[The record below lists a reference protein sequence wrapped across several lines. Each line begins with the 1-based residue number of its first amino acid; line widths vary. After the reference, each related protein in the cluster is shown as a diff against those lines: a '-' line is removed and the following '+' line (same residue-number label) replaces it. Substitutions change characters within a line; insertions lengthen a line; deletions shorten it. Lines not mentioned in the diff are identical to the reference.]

1 MRPSQISSTLAK
13 ASVLSLALA
22 SGPFL
27 GAAAAQT
34 TDPART
40 PMETQRTTETRDDG
54 FDWGWLGL
62 LGLVGLAG
70 LKGKEDP
77 KTYRESPSSHARV

>member
-22 SGPFL
+22 AGPFL
-27 GAAAAQT
+27 GAASAQT
-34 TDPART
+34 SDPART
-40 PMETQRTTETRDDG
+40 PMETPRTAETRDDD

-70 LKGKEDP
+70 LKGKEDR
-77 KTYRESPSSHARV
+77 KTYSESPSARARV